1 MDAPI
6 SKSVYISWR
15 FVALLN
21 SVGQPVGEPLGLSS
35 GGRSPGRPAPCA
47 PYGAGLTR
55 RSPDTQWMGV
65 ALENDDQP
73 ILDVGDARRPPGGVH
88 CLLHG
93 VPGSDRSVE
102 VDRVA
107 DAGDLNERVVDDGV
121 APEGL
126 VDAVRD
132 VTRNRALGERDVVRH
147 THNAVDP
154 THRVM
159 SRLSLVVTA
168 NLAAKGDPSV
178 HGGHTNCSLGD
189 ESVPIQSIN
198 AVG

>member
-55 RSPDTQWMGV
+55 RSPDTQRMGV

-73 ILDVGDARRPPGGVH
+73 ILDVGDARCPPGGVH

-93 VPGSDRSVE
+93 VPGADRSVE
-102 VDRVA
+102 IDRVV
-107 DAGDLNERVVDDGV
+107 DTTGDHNLRVVDDGV
-121 APEGL
+121 TPERL

-132 VTRNRALGERDVVRH
+132 VTRHRSLGECDVVRH
-147 THNAVDP
+147 AHDA
-154 THRVM
+154 
-159 SRLSLVVTA
+159 
-168 NLAAKGDPSV
+168 
-178 HGGHTNCSLGD
+178 
-189 ESVPIQSIN
+189 I
-198 AVG
+198 